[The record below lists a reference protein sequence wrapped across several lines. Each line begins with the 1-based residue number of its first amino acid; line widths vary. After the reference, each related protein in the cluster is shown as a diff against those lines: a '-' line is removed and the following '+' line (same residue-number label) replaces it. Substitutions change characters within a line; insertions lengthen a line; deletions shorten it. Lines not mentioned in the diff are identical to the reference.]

1 MPTDIQCTRR
11 GFLGAAAAG
20 GTALAMG
27 APTLAA
33 EPIARAHGSRFGLS
47 LAAYSF
53 NRLLPRRGNAASQAS
68 AKMHMAD
75 FVDFCARM
83 QLDACEPTAYYFPET
98 ITTESL
104 MAVKGQAFRLGL
116 DISGTAIGNDFC
128 LPPGPER
135 DAELAAAREWIDHA
149 AALGAPVI
157 RIFAGKVPS
166 GDTEA
171 AALERCIEGID
182 ACLDYAATK
191 GVFLALENHGGIT
204 ATPEQMLRIVRGVK
218 DSPWFGVNFDSGNF
232 RTADPYGD
240 LAQIAPYAVNAQIK
254 VSMHPEGGGRERAD
268 FRRVL
273 DILRDAGYRGYI
285 VLEYEESEDPFE
297 AIPPLLD
304 ELRGML

>member
-1 MPTDIQCTRR
+1 MPMETRSTRR

-20 GTALAMG
+20 GAAWALGGPAG
-27 APTLAA
+27 AA
-33 EPIARAHGSRFGLS
+33 EPIARAHGSRFKLS

-53 NRLLPRRGNAASQAS
+53 NRMLPRRGNPASQSKAT
-68 AKMHMAD
+68 MRMED
-75 FVDFCARM
+75 FIDFCAKMR
-83 QLDACEPTAYYFPET
+83 LDGCEPTAYYFREE
-98 ITTESL
+98 ITNEHL
-104 MAVKGQAFRLGL
+104 MAIKGQAFRLGL

-128 LPPGPER
+128 LPPGPAR
-135 DAELAAAREWIDHA
+135 DAEIAETRAWIEHA

-157 RIFAGKVPS
+157 RIFAGKTPP
-166 GDTEA
+166 GDSEEA
-171 AALERCIEGID
+171 AVARCIEGID
-182 ACLDYAATK
+182 SCLDHAAEK

-240 LAQIAPYAVNAQIK
+240 LAKIAPYTVNAQIK
-254 VSMHPEGGGRERAD
+254 VSMHPGGGPAERAD

-273 DILRDAGYRGYI
+273 DILRDARYRGYI
-285 VLEYEESEDPFE
+285 VLEYEEAADPFE

-304 ELRGML
+304 ELRALL